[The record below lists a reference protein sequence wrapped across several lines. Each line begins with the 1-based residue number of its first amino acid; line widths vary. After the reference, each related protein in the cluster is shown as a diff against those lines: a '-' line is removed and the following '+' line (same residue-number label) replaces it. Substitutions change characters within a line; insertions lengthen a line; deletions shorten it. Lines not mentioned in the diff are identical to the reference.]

1 MMHKKTLFGIGF
13 SLLACVAQQPNACAS
28 DHMEDLRASTGA
40 RSCEFD
46 QGFLD
51 MFAELSRTPL
61 VNAPRSLSLSEVT
74 LLEEMQQKWEGFF
87 TNFAILRGQNLE
99 ADKKQDIRLQIAAL
113 CEQDL
118 TRMQEGAHIYQVLED
133 AQNRFAREQGVPVSD
148 ASSFTRFMG
157 RMSLHESLLT
167 LAKNAFI
174 QEHSSAFLD
183 TYDVDA
189 LKTFLMNRAYVWPET
204 FRSNKRCS
212 FFEKFSA
219 SRSFEETAN
228 AMLEGRVSEALL
240 GALPLPL
247 KLRATA
253 LLKTPLNLEEV
264 LTRVGKMEETRALAL
279 MFLLKNYHRLH
290 KALFQAEPSFSTPY
304 LEMLVHDVSY
314 TFPVLTNSKVLPLV
328 LKCDGLSSEE
338 MSVFQSRLPAD
349 RSEKKTYAHSFFS
362 ECFERRQAYL
372 KHVTQTGLLLGAL
385 ENEAVDKDGN
395 T

>member
-1 MMHKKTLFGIGF
+1 M
-13 SLLACVAQQPNACAS
+13 
-28 DHMEDLRASTGA
+28 
-40 RSCEFD
+40 
-46 QGFLD
+46 
-51 MFAELSRTPL
+51 
-61 VNAPRSLSLSEVT
+61 
-74 LLEEMQQKWEGFF
+74 
-87 TNFAILRGQNLE
+87 E

-118 TRMQEGAHIYQVLED
+118 TRMQEGEHIYQVLED

-174 QEHSSAFLD
+174 QEDLSAFLD

-204 FRSNKRCS
+204 FRSNKKSS

-228 AMLEGRVSEALL
+228 AMLEGRVSQPSLEL
-240 GALPLPL
+240 LPLPL

-264 LTRVGKMEETRALAL
+264 LTHVSKMEEARALIL
-279 MFLLKNYHRLH
+279 MCFLEKHHGLYKEI
-290 KALFQAEPSFSTPY
+290 FQAEPSFSTPF
-304 LEMLVHDVSY
+304 LNMLAHDLLS
-314 TFPVLTNSKVLPLV
+314 TSPLLTDPDIFSLV
-328 LKCDGLSSEE
+328 LCAEGLSDEE
-338 MSVFQSRLPAD
+338 IVLFKANVPRILDAQKP
-349 RSEKKTYAHSFFS
+349 YALHFICTRI
-362 ECFERRQAYL
+362 ENA
-372 KHVTQTGLLLGAL
+372 LG
-385 ENEAVDKDGN
+385 
-395 T
+395 